1 MTRAQR
7 TTGPVALALVGTAAG
22 ALAVPLVAWAASG
35 LFPRGAAALAEPG
48 PGLRWDVQA
57 LATGALITFAAS
69 SVMVVLLAAA
79 GSRPRAAR
87 ASSTGRL
94 SHLLSG
100 RPALSLGTSFAAD
113 PAGAGRRSRV
123 LGCAAVVSIAIAVAA
138 VLVVATLNSSRRHLE
153 SSPRL
158 YGAAADL
165 VYESNGWFGLANVIE
180 TTVATPGVTAVTSQ
194 LAINDDSLTATGP
207 GGIAEVEPE
216 AYDTHVG
223 GAVVPIADGAY
234 PQGPDQVAI
243 GSETA
248 AALGATV
255 GDTVTLEPDDGPPL
269 TLTVTG
275 VAVSWDSTDPEHAFV
290 VQPAALQTLLCPGT
304 SLDDC
309 NLSVNV
315 FASVGSEAA
324 VATLAALGFD
334 TVPPPANVTRI
345 GQVGPIPWLLAAFL
359 CVFAAAGLL
368 HAVLT
373 SLRRRRRDLA
383 IARALGLG
391 PRRAAAALTWQ
402 AVLTAVAGTLAGL
415 LLGAIAGP
423 ATWRA
428 IADGLGVIVA
438 PRFPPLLAAGVAA
451 LGVLAA
457 AAISAWPRSRT
468 VHLSPA
474 DALRSE

>member
-1 MTRAQR
+1 M
-7 TTGPVALALVGTAAG
+7 
-22 ALAVPLVAWAASG
+22 
-35 LFPRGAAALAEPG
+35 
-48 PGLRWDVQA
+48 
-57 LATGALITFAAS
+57 
-69 SVMVVLLAAA
+69 
-79 GSRPRAAR
+79 
-87 ASSTGRL
+87 
-94 SHLLSG
+94 
-100 RPALSLGTSFAAD
+100 
-113 PAGAGRRSRV
+113 
-123 LGCAAVVSIAIAVAA
+123 
-138 VLVVATLNSSRRHLE
+138 
-153 SSPRL
+153 
-158 YGAAADL
+158 
-165 VYESNGWFGLANVIE
+165 
-180 TTVATPGVTAVTSQ
+180 ATPGVTAVTSQ

-269 TLTVTG
+269 TLTVSG

-324 VATLAALGFD
+324 VGDARRLGIRHGPSAGQRHPDRAGRADPVAARRLPLRVRRGRSAARRAD
-334 TVPPPANVTRI
+334 VAAPPPARPGDRPRPRT
-345 GQVGPIPWLLAAFL
+345 GPSA
-359 CVFAAAGLL
+359 
-368 HAVLT
+368 
-373 SLRRRRRDLA
+373 RRCRARR
-383 IARALGLG
+383 G
-391 PRRAAAALTWQ
+391 RRCSRPSS
-402 AVLTAVAGTLAGL
+402 GTLAGL

-428 IADGLGVIVA
+428 IADGLGVIVV

-457 AAISAWPRSRT
+457 AAISAWPRWRA

>member
-123 LGCAAVVSIAIAVAA
+123 LGGAAVASIAIAVAA

-315 FASVGSEAA
+315 FASAVREAA
-324 VATLAALGFD
+324 VATLAAFGFD
-334 TVPPPANVTRI
+334 TVPSAGQRPPHRSGRPDPVAARRVPLPVRRGRSAARRAHVAAPPPARP
-345 GQVGPIPWLLAAFL
+345 GDRPRPRARPSAAPPPRSR
-359 CVFAAAGLL
+359 G
-368 HAVLT
+368 
-373 SLRRRRRDLA
+373 RR
-383 IARALGLG
+383 
-391 PRRAAAALTWQ
+391 
-402 AVLTAVAGTLAGL
+402 VLTAVAGRVAGL

-423 ATWRA
+423 AIWRA
-428 IADGLGVIVA
+428 IADDLGVIVVA
-438 PRFPPLLAAGVAA
+438 PLP
-451 LGVLAA
+451 AA
-457 AAISAWPRSRT
+457 ARR
-468 VHLSPA
+468 
-474 DALRSE
+474 RCRCR